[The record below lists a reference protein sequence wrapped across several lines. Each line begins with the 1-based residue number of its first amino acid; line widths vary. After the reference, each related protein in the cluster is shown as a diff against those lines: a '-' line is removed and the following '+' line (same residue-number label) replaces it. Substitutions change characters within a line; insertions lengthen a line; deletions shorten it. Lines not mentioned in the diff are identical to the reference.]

1 MRYEKKDNIIVF
13 ANMVPINPLFKGKY
27 EHYVPDGTY
36 DYFKFYKGFWV
47 KTELLDNIKLWK
59 RIGNK

>member
-1 MRYEKKDNIIVF
+1 
-13 ANMVPINPLFKGKY
+13 VPINPLFKGKY

-36 DYFKFYKGFWV
+36 DYFKFHKGFWV
-47 KTELLDNIKLWK
+47 KTELLENIKLWK